1 MKQFDADFY
10 ISILEASHDEIY
22 VTDGDGFAVYCNKTF
37 ESNYGLTREEI
48 MGKHISFL
56 LDNQYCD
63 HSPLPMVI
71 EQKKEVSIRQKTK
84 MGKTLLIT
92 ATPSFDENGKIELI
106 VENCRDVTEMEAIK
120 ADLEHT
126 KEQMNRY
133 KSEID
138 ELRRNELK
146 DTENLIVNN
155 AKMKAITDMIDRLST
170 IHSTILISGE
180 SGTGKS
186 ILAKYI
192 HSKSMRSDGPF
203 ITINCAAIPSNLLE
217 SELFGYVSGAF
228 TGADKKGKVGL
239 VELADGGTLF
249 LDEIGEVPLSLQAKF
264 LELIQDKRFI
274 PVGATKP
281 KSIDVRIISAT
292 NADLISLVKA
302 KRFRED
308 LYYRLKVVDLQIPPL
323 RERKEDLKDMALL
336 FLNKYNKEYKLNRV
350 ISGGCMDILQN
361 YRWPGNVRELQH
373 VIEQLVVTVP
383 GNVIEPHD
391 LPMHLFRDAL
401 VPIDPAQSEL
411 PALNS
416 ALEEIE
422 KTLILKAFEHFG
434 SSYKAA
440 KALHISQSKASRLYR
455 KYTE

>member
-1 MKQFDADFY
+1 VNQFDADFY
-10 ISILEASHDEIY
+10 IAILEASHDEIY

-63 HSPLPMVI
+63 QSPLPMVI

-92 ATPSFDENGKIELI
+92 ATPSFDENGNISLI

-126 KEQMNRY
+126 KEQMIRY
-133 KSEID
+133 KNEID

-146 DTENLIVNN
+146 ETENLIVNN
-155 AKMKAITDMIDRLST
+155 SKMKSIVDMVDRLST

-192 HSKSMRSDGPF
+192 HSKSMRKDGPF
-203 ITINCAAIPSNLLE
+203 ITINCAAIPPNLLE
-217 SELFGYVSGAF
+217 SELFGYVAGAF

-239 VELADGGTLF
+239 VELASGGTLF
-249 LDEIGEVPLSLQAKF
+249 LDEIGEVPLPLQAKF

-274 PVGATKP
+274 PVGSTKS

-292 NADLISLVKA
+292 NADLMTLVKA
-302 KRFRED
+302 KNFRED

-323 RERKEDLKDMALL
+323 RERKEDLKAMATL
-336 FLNKYNKEYKLNRV
+336 FLNKYNREYKLNRE
-350 ISGGCMDILQN
+350 ISKDCLEILQS

-383 GNVIEPHD
+383 GKVIEPHD

-401 VPIDPAQSEL
+401 VPLDPTQSEL
-411 PALNS
+411 PSLDI

-455 KYTE
+455 KYME